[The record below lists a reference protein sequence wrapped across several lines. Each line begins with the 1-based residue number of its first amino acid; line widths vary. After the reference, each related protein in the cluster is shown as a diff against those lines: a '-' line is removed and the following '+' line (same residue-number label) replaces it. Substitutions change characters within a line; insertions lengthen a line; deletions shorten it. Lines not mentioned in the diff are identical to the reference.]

1 MINVFPGYDFI
12 GEKNMF
18 RGEDVG
24 FGGYVYANPGAY
36 YRAVC
41 FDVASMHPHSA
52 IAMNCFG
59 EYTKRFEE
67 IVEAR
72 VAIKHKDFDKAGK
85 MIDGKLAP
93 YLGNPAEAKD
103 VASALKTVVNSI
115 YGLSSASFKNAFR
128 DERNINN
135 IVALR
140 GALFMVTL
148 RDELQAR
155 GQTVIHIKTD
165 SIKVENPSRDISDF
179 IIEFG
184 KKYGYDFEIEHVFDK
199 ICLTNRAVYIG
210 KLSKDDPDD
219 PGKWTATGAQF
230 AQPYVFK
237 TLFSHDNLE
246 FGDYCETKSVSSP
259 AALYL
264 DRNENLPE
272 GEHNYEFVG
281 RTGSFVPVLPGCNG
295 GLLLR
300 YDGTKYS
307 QASGTTGYRW
317 LESEMVKS
325 LGLEDKIDTRY
336 HKKLV
341 DDALA
346 EIGKFCDAEAFI
358 NDDPPEDVPPWCGD
372 ECNNCSKCNTCT
384 ELPF

>member
-1 MINVFPGYDFI
+1 MINAFPGYEYI
-12 GEKNMF
+12 HEKNMF

-24 FGGYVYANPGAY
+24 RGGYVYAQPGIY
-36 YRAVC
+36 YRVVC

-59 EYTKRFEE
+59 EYTKRYED
-67 IVEAR
+67 IVETR
-72 VAIKHKDFDKAGK
+72 VLIKHKKYEEAKKAL
-85 MIDGKLAP
+85 DGKLAP
-93 YLGNPAEAKD
+93 YLTDTSDAKS
-103 VASALKTVVNSI
+103 VANALKTACNST
-115 YGLSSASFKNAFR
+115 YGMSSASYDNPFR
-128 DERNINN
+128 DKRNINN
-135 IVALR
+135 IIALR

-148 RDELQAR
+148 RDELKAR
-155 GQTVIHIKTD
+155 GQTVVHIKTD
-165 SIKVENPSRDISDF
+165 SIKVENPSRDIFDF
-179 IIEFG
+179 VIDFG
-184 KKYGYDFEIEHVFDK
+184 KQYGYTFEVEHVFDK
-199 ICLTNRAVYIG
+199 ICLVNNSVYCA

-264 DRNENLPE
+264 DRNEGLPE

-281 RTGSFVPVLPGCNG
+281 RTGSFIPVLPGCNG

-336 HKKLV
+336 HKTLV
-341 DDALA
+341 DAA
-346 EIGKFCDAEAFI
+346 IANIAKFGDAEAFI

-372 ECNNCSKCNTCT
+372 ECNNCSKCETCT